1 MYETRKV
8 FFFFFEKEGMGE
20 KEINRG
26 INRWSQRQ
34 RRVMKDEE
42 RKKL

>member
-1 MYETRKV
+1 
-8 FFFFFEKEGMGE
+8 MGE

>member
-1 MYETRKV
+1 
-8 FFFFFEKEGMGE
+8 MGE

-26 INRWSQRQ
+26 RNRWSQRQ

-42 RKKL
+42 RNCDLSP